1 MIRWLFRVP
10 FWIGLIGLIF
20 VYGSYEHRA
29 QAEQEAVPLR
39 CGSPE
44 LAEVDH
50 IRLSWCVVE
59 STLAQRGRYSP
70 AERYWFVLRA
80 PGATE
85 VSAIVTMPDDDGQ
98 RTTDAQAA
106 EMLQDIERE
115 LASGELEL
123 FRSSGEGGDAVLR
136 ARPELRSVPFVGT
149 RTTPQARVAS
159 SKRGMWVGAVFILF
173 DVIRSSL
180 ILIWA
185 LRRHMF

>member
-20 VYGSYEHRA
+20 LYGGYEHRA

-44 LAEVDH
+44 LAEADH

-85 VSAIVTMPDDDGQ
+85 VSAIITMPDHGET
-98 RTTDAQAA
+98 TTDAQAA
-106 EMLQDIERE
+106 ETLADIERE

-136 ARPELRSVPFVGT
+136 ARPELQSVPFVGT
-149 RTTPQARVAS
+149 RTTPQARLAS
-159 SKRGMWVGAVFILF
+159 SKQAMWAGGVLILF

-180 ILIWA
+180 IIIWA
-185 LRRHMF
+185 LRRYMA